1 MKKMQSLTE
10 LYKIGRGPSSSHTIG
25 PERAALYFKQRNP
38 DAEGFS
44 VTLYG
49 SLAKTGKGHMTDAV
63 LRQTLAPVPS
73 EIIFD
78 LETDENSFYHPNA
91 MDMRAFKNGEDIH
104 TVTASQVFGVPTE
117 QVTSEMRKRAK
128 AVNFG
133 IIYGIGDYSLSQDL
147 KIPRKT
153 AAEYIENYLSNYPGV
168 KEYLQSA
175 KDFARENGY
184 AKSFFGRRRYIPEL
198 SASNKNVQAFGERVA
213 MNMPIQGAAADLIK
227 LAMIH
232 ADRMLREG
240 GLSAKLI
247 LQIHDE
253 LIIDCPIEEADAAE
267 AILREAMQNAADLKV
282 PLAVDIGRG
291 KNWFE
296 AKN

>member
-1 MKKMQSLTE
+1 M
-10 LYKIGRGPSSSHTIG
+10 
-25 PERAALYFKQRNP
+25 
-38 DAEGFS
+38 
-44 VTLYG
+44 
-49 SLAKTGKGHMTDAV
+49 
-63 LRQTLAPVPS
+63 
-73 EIIFD
+73 
-78 LETDENSFYHPNA
+78 
-91 MDMRAFKNGEDIH
+91 
-104 TVTASQVFGVPTE
+104 
-117 QVTSEMRKRAK
+117 
-128 AVNFG
+128 
-133 IIYGIGDYSLSQDL
+133 
-147 KIPRKT
+147 
-153 AAEYIENYLSNYPGV
+153 
-168 KEYLQSA
+168 QSA

-253 LIIDCPIEEADAAE
+253 LIIDCPIEEADRAE

-296 AKN
+296 AKD